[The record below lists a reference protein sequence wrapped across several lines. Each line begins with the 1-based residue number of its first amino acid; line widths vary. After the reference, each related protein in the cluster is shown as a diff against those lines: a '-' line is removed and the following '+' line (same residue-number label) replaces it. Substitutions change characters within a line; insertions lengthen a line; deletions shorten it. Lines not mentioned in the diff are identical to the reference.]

1 MTFITAISTITYYA
15 QATGAGS
22 TLVHF
27 VVEEEFNNV
36 PNMTQ
41 HIFRQVF
48 WAHSVDSALTF
59 PLVIISLA
67 LLAGISGAN
76 ILVIVFAHVTLALTT
91 FLATADKSVRN
102 ANNGGTTKWGWFVFA
117 LLSFLVIAYQLI
129 IPGRR
134 AIKAKGD
141 TATGKFYAAIG
152 GYTLIVWVLY
162 LVVWGVTECTRNWS
176 VDAEVIAYAVLD
188 VLAKPVFAFWLVF
201 AYGKK
206 SAALDGFWA
215 HGLATEGSVRLD
227 DEEV

>member
-1 MTFITAISTITYYA
+1 
-15 QATGAGS
+15 
-22 TLVHF
+22 
-27 VVEEEFNNV
+27 
-36 PNMTQ
+36 MTQ

-162 LVVWGVTECTRNWS
+162 LVVWGVTEGTRNWS